1 MNGLLDAAVRYA
13 RLAWRVHPLRPGDK
27 RPILQNWPEQ
37 ATTDRAVITRWWQQN
52 PKANIGI
59 ATGNGLLVLDVDAS
73 HDGYETL
80 EQLQDKY
87 GILPDTPT
95 VLTGS
100 GGRHIYFRL
109 PEGGTVR
116 NSAGKLGPGLD
127 VRGDG
132 GYVVAPPSTHP
143 NGQRYEWLEGQSPDD
158 LPLADAP
165 EWLIRLI
172 AQATPRQR
180 DGDGNGNGRV
190 PSGQRNS
197 YLASLAGRLRRSGLV
212 EEAIARALLAEN
224 AAVCDPPLAEAE
236 VCRIAASICRYAP
249 GVALTDL
256 GNAERF
262 AEAHRQRL
270 FFCFDLGKWAAWNGK
285 IWRLGDE
292 VAVRQAADEAVRL
305 IHGEAANTHDP
316 DQRKAI
322 ARWALQ
328 SESRVRIVNML
339 ELAKHRMAIPAG
351 ELDGY
356 PDLLTCENGVIN
368 LKTGA
373 LQPHD
378 PTLRLTKMVEA
389 IYDPTAQCP
398 TWEAFLRL
406 ITCGDSELEH
416 FLQVAVG
423 YSLTGRTDSQ
433 CFFLLYGQGRNGKTT
448 FVEAI
453 RRLAGDY
460 AVKISV
466 EALLAHRNGNGATPD
481 VANLRGARFAVASE
495 IPQQRS
501 LNESLVK
508 DLTGGD
514 TLVARHLYGNPFTFT
529 PTHKLWLFGNHKPT
543 IRGDDLGIWRRVKMI
558 PFKAII
564 PPEHQ
569 RPMTEVLCEF
579 DQERSGILRWAVDG
593 AIEWYRSGLP
603 RCAAVDQATED
614 YRSESDMVTQFLAEC
629 CEAGVNYRVAKAELY
644 ATFKQWMAEQFGE
657 KAPGQRWLTTRLLQ
671 RGYQLG
677 GHSRGEVIGLQL
689 RQTFGA

>member
-1 MNGLLDAAVRYA
+1 LPRE
-13 RLAWRVHPLRPGDK
+13 K
-27 RPILQNWPEQ
+27 RPILQNWPAQ
-37 ATTDRAVITRWWQQN
+37 ATADPNVITRWWRRQ
-52 PKANIGI
+52 PEANIGI
-59 ATGNGLLVLDVDAS
+59 ATGAGLLVLDVDAT
-73 HDGYETL
+73 HDGFESLALL
-80 EQLQDKY
+80 EDTY
-87 GILPDTPT
+87 GALPDTPA

-109 PEGGTVR
+109 PEGVTVR

-158 LPLADAP
+158 LPLASAP
-165 EWLIRLI
+165 DWLLRLI
-172 AQATPRQR
+172 TQPTTRPMV
-180 DGDGNGNGRV
+180 GGNGGGRI
-190 PSGQRNS
+190 PEGQRNT
-197 YLASLAGRLRRSGLV
+197 YLTSFAGRLRRSGLS
-212 EEAIARALLAEN
+212 EDAIARALLAEN

-236 VCRIAASICRYAP
+236 VRRIAASICRYAP
-249 GVALTDL
+249 GFALTDM

-262 AEAHRQRL
+262 SEAHRQRL
-270 FFCFDLGKWAAWNGK
+270 FFCFDLGKWAAWTGK

-305 IHGEAANTHDP
+305 IHVEAANTRDP
-316 DQRKAI
+316 DRRKEI

-339 ELAKHRMAIPAG
+339 ELAKHRLAMPAS
-351 ELDGY
+351 ELDGH
-356 PDLLTCENGVIN
+356 PDLLPCENGVID
-368 LKTGA
+368 LKTGV
-373 LQPHD
+373 LRSHD
-378 PTLRLTKMVEA
+378 PTLRLTKMVEVV
-389 IYDPTAQCP
+389 YDPSAECP
-398 TWEAFLRL
+398 AWEAFLRL
-406 ITCGDSELEH
+406 ITCGDTDLAH
-416 FLQVAVG
+416 FLQVAIG
-423 YSLTGRTDSQ
+423 YSLTGRTDEQ

-460 AVKISV
+460 ATKISV

-514 TLVARHLYGNPFTFT
+514 TLVARHLYGNPFTFV

-569 RPMTEVLCEF
+569 RPMSEVLAEF
-579 DQERSGILRWAVDG
+579 DQERSGILRWAVEG
-593 AIEWYRSGLP
+593 AIEWYRGGLP

-614 YRSESDMVTQFLAEC
+614 YRSESDLVTQFLAEC